1 MARNRHPKKEV
12 EDALQY
18 AEANGWSVEH
28 TPSGHRW
35 GVAICPGDCT
45 PPTSIWSTPRV
56 AANHARQ
63 IRRNVDRCPH
73 TQEHP

>member
-1 MARNRHPKKEV
+1 MARKRHPKKEV

-18 AEANGWSVEH
+18 AEANGWTVND
-28 TPSGHRW
+28 TASGHRW
-35 GVAICPGDCT
+35 GVAVCPGDCT

-56 AANHARQ
+56 PANHARQ

-73 TQEHP
+73 AGEDG